1 MYRKIMGFLEA
12 WKESEHRKPLIL
24 QGARQVGKT
33 YSILEF
39 GRTHYENVAYFNF
52 ETNPKLNETFEENI
66 SPDYLIPIL
75 SHIAG
80 QTIVKEKTLIVF
92 DEVQLCER
100 ALTSLKY
107 FCENAPDYH
116 IIAAGS
122 FLVLLLIAVTILLI
136 SEKQTN
142 KELVMEFNLD
152 KEDLENQYTDF
163 ARQYD
168 ELKLTVS
175 NDSLSVLLE
184 QEQLKTQRLLEE
196 LRTVKSSNATEIR
209 RLKNE
214 LASLRKIMIGYINQI
229 DSLNRLTAQQKE
241 IIADVTQKYNAAS
254 RQISNLSE
262 EKKNLT
268 KTVTLAAQ
276 LDATNISVQPTNK
289 RGKTAKKVKDIVKFK
304 INFSIVKNITAET
317 GERTLYIRITKPD
330 NDVLTKSPSN
340 TFPYENRELVYSIK
354 KYIEYNG
361 EEQTVTVYWDV
372 EEYLYA
378 GTYRVDIFT
387 DGTLIGSQSFNLN

>member
-1 MYRKIMGFLEA
+1 MA
-12 WKESEHRKPLIL
+12 
-24 QGARQVGKT
+24 
-33 YSILEF
+33 
-39 GRTHYENVAYFNF
+39 
-52 ETNPKLNETFEENI
+52 
-66 SPDYLIPIL
+66 
-75 SHIAG
+75 
-80 QTIVKEKTLIVF
+80 VKKNTLLIV
-92 DEVQLCER
+92 
-100 ALTSLKY
+100 
-107 FCENAPDYH
+107 
-116 IIAAGS
+116 AGS
-122 FLVLLLIAVTILLI
+122 LLILLLIGVTILLI

-209 RLKNE
+209 RLKKE
-214 LASLRKIMIGYINQI
+214 LASLRKVMIGYINQI

-241 IIADVTQKYNAAS
+241 IIADVTKKYNAAS

-361 EEQTVTVYWDV
+361 EEQAVTVYWDV

-378 GTYRVDIFT
+378 GTYRVDIFA
-387 DGTLIGSQSFNLN
+387 DGTLIGSQSFSLN

>member
-1 MYRKIMGFLEA
+1 MA
-12 WKESEHRKPLIL
+12 
-24 QGARQVGKT
+24 
-33 YSILEF
+33 
-39 GRTHYENVAYFNF
+39 
-52 ETNPKLNETFEENI
+52 
-66 SPDYLIPIL
+66 
-75 SHIAG
+75 
-80 QTIVKEKTLIVF
+80 VKKNTLLIV
-92 DEVQLCER
+92 
-100 ALTSLKY
+100 
-107 FCENAPDYH
+107 
-116 IIAAGS
+116 AGS
-122 FLVLLLIAVTILLI
+122 LLILLLIGVIILLI

-209 RLKNE
+209 RLKKE
-214 LASLRKIMIGYINQI
+214 LASLRKVMIGYINQI

>member
-1 MYRKIMGFLEA
+1 MAVKKNTL
-12 WKESEHRKPLIL
+12 LIATGSL
-24 QGARQVGKT
+24 
-33 YSILEF
+33 
-39 GRTHYENVAYFNF
+39 
-52 ETNPKLNETFEENI
+52 
-66 SPDYLIPIL
+66 LI
-75 SHIAG
+75 
-80 QTIVKEKTLIVF
+80 
-92 DEVQLCER
+92 
-100 ALTSLKY
+100 
-107 FCENAPDYH
+107 
-116 IIAAGS
+116 
-122 FLVLLLIAVTILLI
+122 LLLIGVTILLI

-209 RLKNE
+209 RLKKE
-214 LASLRKIMIGYINQI
+214 LASLRKVMIGYINQI

-241 IIADVTQKYNAAS
+241 IIADVTKKYNAAS

-361 EEQTVTVYWDV
+361 EEQAVTVYWDV

-378 GTYRVDIFT
+378 GTYRVDIFC
-387 DGTLIGSQSFNLN
+387 

>member
-1 MYRKIMGFLEA
+1 MA
-12 WKESEHRKPLIL
+12 
-24 QGARQVGKT
+24 
-33 YSILEF
+33 
-39 GRTHYENVAYFNF
+39 
-52 ETNPKLNETFEENI
+52 
-66 SPDYLIPIL
+66 
-75 SHIAG
+75 
-80 QTIVKEKTLIVF
+80 VKKNTLLIV
-92 DEVQLCER
+92 
-100 ALTSLKY
+100 
-107 FCENAPDYH
+107 
-116 IIAAGS
+116 AGS
-122 FLVLLLIAVTILLI
+122 LLILLLIGVTILLI

-209 RLKNE
+209 RLKKE
-214 LASLRKIMIGYINQI
+214 LTSLRKVMIGYINQI

-241 IIADVTQKYNAAS
+241 IIADVTQKYNAVS

>member
-1 MYRKIMGFLEA
+1 MA
-12 WKESEHRKPLIL
+12 
-24 QGARQVGKT
+24 
-33 YSILEF
+33 
-39 GRTHYENVAYFNF
+39 
-52 ETNPKLNETFEENI
+52 
-66 SPDYLIPIL
+66 
-75 SHIAG
+75 
-80 QTIVKEKTLIVF
+80 VKKNTLLIV
-92 DEVQLCER
+92 
-100 ALTSLKY
+100 
-107 FCENAPDYH
+107 
-116 IIAAGS
+116 AGS
-122 FLVLLLIAVTILLI
+122 LLILLLIGVTILLI

-209 RLKNE
+209 RLKKE
-214 LASLRKIMIGYINQI
+214 LASLRKVMIGYINQI

-241 IIADVTQKYNAAS
+241 IIADVTKKYNAAS
-254 RQISNLSE
+254 RQINNLSE

-330 NDVLTKSPSN
+330 NDVLTKSSSN

-361 EEQTVTVYWDV
+361 EEQAVTVYWDV

-378 GTYRVDIFT
+378 GTYRVDIFA
-387 DGTLIGSQSFNLN
+387 DGTLIGSQSFSLKKKKKI